1 MVRPCQ
7 AARDC
12 VMAEMPPPN
21 QTIVMASDHAGY
33 GLKEALKPVL
43 EGMGLAIIDVGCD
56 STASVDYPDYANRLA
71 AVMAE
76 GRADR
81 GVVVC
86 GSGIGIS
93 IAANRHPHVRAA
105 LCHDP
110 LSAQLSRRHNN
121 ANVLALGARL
131 IGPDMATACL
141 AAFLD
146 TPFEGGRHERRVEKL
161 STVPVLSS

>member
-1 MVRPCQ
+1 
-7 AARDC
+7 
-12 VMAEMPPPN
+12 MAELPPPT
-21 QTIVMASDHAGY
+21 QTIVIASDHAGY
-33 GLKEALKPVL
+33 GLKENLKPTL
-43 EGMGLAIIDVGCD
+43 EALGLVIIDVGCD

-71 AVMAE
+71 AVLAE
-76 GRADR
+76 GRAER

-93 IAANRHPHVRAA
+93 IAANRHPHIRAA

-141 AAFLD
+141 TAFLE